1 MTQIEKLERE
11 NKRLRRALEELST
24 LNELSRAIGAS
35 TDSHRIMQTI
45 IRRSLDAVTAEQGE
59 INLVAKEQVDTMKT
73 LVRTMS
79 SSSQQQPFRA
89 SQILM
94 GWMQINKQPIIIN
107 KPQEDP
113 RFMSVKWDD
122 SIKSVLSAPLIAKS
136 SLVGLLTVYNKKGA
150 EGFSEE
156 DKRLLSIIAT
166 QSAQIVENA
175 RLYEEE
181 KALQKMQEEMRA
193 AYQIQMNLLPEEP
206 PAISGYDIAGRSTP
220 AQNIG
225 GDYFDFIELN
235 DKRWAYTLGDITG
248 KGMPAAM
255 LMANL
260 QAIIRT
266 NALAH
271 PEPAQCI
278 ANANDL
284 LCKSTGDDKFATIFH
299 SVLHPQ
305 TGVLHYCNAG
315 HNNPVIIR
323 KNGEKEMLQ
332 TGGIMI
338 GWIPGLDFE
347 QGAAELR
354 EGDVL
359 AVYSDGVTEAENPQ
373 EEEFGDQRL
382 LDLLYEHRDLSAT
395 NLTDKV
401 FEQVNVFA
409 GQAVQFDDITV
420 MIIKRT

>member
-1 MTQIEKLERE
+1 
-11 NKRLRRALEELST
+11 
-24 LNELSRAIGAS
+24 
-35 TDSHRIMQTI
+35 
-45 IRRSLDAVTAEQGE
+45 
-59 INLVAKEQVDTMKT
+59 
-73 LVRTMS
+73 
-79 SSSQQQPFRA
+79 
-89 SQILM
+89 
-94 GWMQINKQPIIIN
+94 
-107 KPQEDP
+107 
-113 RFMSVKWDD
+113 
-122 SIKSVLSAPLIAKS
+122 
-136 SLVGLLTVYNKKGA
+136 
-150 EGFSEE
+150 
-156 DKRLLSIIAT
+156 
-166 QSAQIVENA
+166 
-175 RLYEEE
+175 
-181 KALQKMQEEMRA
+181 
-193 AYQIQMNLLPEEP
+193 
-206 PAISGYDIAGRSTP
+206 
-220 AQNIG
+220 
-225 GDYFDFIELN
+225 
-235 DKRWAYTLGDITG
+235 
-248 KGMPAAM
+248 M